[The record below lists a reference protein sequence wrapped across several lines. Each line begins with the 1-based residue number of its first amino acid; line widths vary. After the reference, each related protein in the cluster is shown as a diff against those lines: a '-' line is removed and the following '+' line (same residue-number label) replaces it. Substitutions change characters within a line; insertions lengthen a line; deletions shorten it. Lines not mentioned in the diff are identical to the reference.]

1 MHSQLLSARSAGYIR
16 KALIRDFL
24 ESELRAAVERLIA
37 SGELPPGDYPTPT
50 LSDAKDASHG
60 DFSSQFALA
69 ASKTAG
75 LPRGRSPTGSQRSF
89 PWVNCWIRQKSPG
102 RAFST
107 CA

>member
-60 DFSSQFALA
+60 DFFEPVRACSLQDRGPPPREIADRLA
-69 ASKTAG
+69 AQ
-75 LPRGRSPTGSQRSF
+75 LPG
-89 PWVNCWIRQKSPG
+89 
-102 RAFST
+102 
-107 CA
+107 